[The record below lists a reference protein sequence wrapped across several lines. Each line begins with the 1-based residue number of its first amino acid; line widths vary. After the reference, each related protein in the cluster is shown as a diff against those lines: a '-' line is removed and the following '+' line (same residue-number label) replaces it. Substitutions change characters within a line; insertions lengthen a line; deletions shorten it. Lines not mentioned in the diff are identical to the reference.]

1 MDCIIVPP
9 FVCRAIREG
18 ENGSPTKHS
27 VQPITK
33 SSLKGKLSIGRCCDR
48 ERQRERQTET
58 ETDRQTDRETETEVN
73 GK

>member
-48 ERQRERQTET
+48 EET
-58 ETDRQTDRETETEVN
+58 KRETDRDRDRQRDRETETEVN